1 MGWPF
6 RDSPLKVP
14 RRASGFRGPELVKA
28 PSQPWLPVVEAGPE
42 LQSPPPDS
50 LGDKRLYGVHP
61 PPPPSRRPCIDLC
74 AHEPGCSFLSRTRS
88 ISHEKSD
95 ANFIIHWVEMA
106 TGSLNYDL
114 GNKKCDKN

>member
-1 MGWPF
+1 MAELMGWPF

-61 PPPPSRRPCIDLC
+61 PPPFPEALHRLM
-74 AHEPGCSFLSRTRS
+74 RTRTRLFFFKQNPQH
-88 ISHEKSD
+88 IPRE
-95 ANFIIHWVEMA
+95 I
-106 TGSLNYDL
+106 
-114 GNKKCDKN
+114 